1 MTTRASGHDAARC
14 LVTYPVPVTW
24 MRKRDHGVLTNAASL
39 LICGLL
45 AGIVVA
51 AAAFPIVAMSGLA
64 AKASADAFD
73 NLPTQLIELPPP
85 QISYVYASDS
95 KTLLAMLYDE
105 NRRDIH
111 LGEVAPVM
119 QQAIVAAE
127 DSRFYEHHGVDMKGV
142 ARAMVANRNSDGQ
155 VSQGASTLTMQYVR
169 QALAYSARTNE
180 EIVSATEQTPAR
192 KLREMKFALA
202 IEKKYNKQQI
212 LERYLNISS
221 FGHGAYGIFAASQ
234 VYFGKP
240 PSDLTLPEA
249 ALLAGLVKAPSSF
262 DPADPDN
269 PDKRAAALDR
279 REYVLR
285 QMVTLKYITQQ
296 QADEAKKAELKI
308 VGQRPSEGCSSTLRA
323 DLGVG
328 FICDYLYRWWLANP
342 AFGSDSYERE
352 NKLKSGGYK
361 IISSL
366 DVATQASMKKNVEA
380 QLPVTSPYALMLVG
394 VEPGTGRVT
403 AMATNRIFSNDN
415 SQNGP
420 NTDPAKRGRGEKGN
434 YPRTTNPLMTGGGA
448 IDGYQA
454 GSTFKMFT
462 MVAALEHG
470 LPLDYTINAQQQ
482 FKSNYI
488 IKPGSPAACPG
499 TPYYCPVNDN
509 PGMAGVRNMWT
520 AFGRSV
526 NTFFVPLEQTAGAE
540 NAVDVAKRLGIQF
553 RSHGTPEEPSD
564 YERANNPDYAH
575 QWGAFTLG
583 VSQTTPLDLANAYA
597 TLANDGVYCVP
608 TPVTDILDFNG
619 NKLDAAKPDCHK
631 VVDPDVAHAAT
642 DAARCPLGDQSV
654 FGKCDS
660 GTAPVVKS
668 TVNRPVAGKTGTTEG
683 NRNAALVAMTKQLSI
698 GAIMAD
704 PDWAG
709 NPAHMSHPAV
719 NAAVAATLKDASAG
733 KPVVNFTAPTKDIAF
748 GKRTGIPNVKCKSVD
763 DATKALRG
771 VGLQVTVD
779 PDPVASD
786 CPPGSVAKTE
796 PSGDTSRNGIVT
808 LFLSK
813 GPGNAAPDPGQGG
826 GPGPPGG
833 GPGPGPGPG
842 PTQDPRCK
850 RFPWLCQRR

>member
-1 MTTRASGHDAARC
+1 
-14 LVTYPVPVTW
+14 

-85 QISYVYASDS
+85 QISYVYASDA

-111 LGEVAPVM
+111 LSDVAPVM

-180 EIVSATEQTPAR
+180 EIVAATEQTPAR

-202 IEKKYNKQQI
+202 IERKYNKQQI

-269 PDKRAAALDR
+269 PDRRAAALDR

-308 VGQRPSEGCSSTLRA
+308 VGQRPSNGCTAMPRQ
-323 DLGVG
+323 DLGAG
-328 FICDYLYRWWLANP
+328 FFCDALYRWWLGNP
-342 AFGSDSYERE
+342 AFGSDPYERE
-352 NKLKSGGYK
+352 NRLKSGGYK

-366 DVATQASMKKNVEA
+366 DAGVQAAMKKNVDA
-380 QLPVTSPYALMLVG
+380 SLKTSSPYAVMLAA
-394 VEPGTGRVT
+394 VEPNTGRIQ
-403 AMATNRIFSNDN
+403 ALATNRIFGNDQSN
-415 SQNGP
+415 NGP
-420 NTDPAKRGRGEKGN
+420 STNPDKKGQKGN
-434 YPRTTNPLMTGGGA
+434 YPVTSAPILTGGGD
-448 IDGYQA
+448 IVGYQA

-470 LPLDYTINAQQQ
+470 TPLDYQINAT
-482 FKSNYI
+482 
-488 IKPGSPAACPG
+488 SPYVSKYPVIDDKGCPG
-499 TPYYCPVNDN
+499 KQRYCPVNAN
-509 PGMAGVRNMWT
+509 PSWMNGVRNMWSG
-520 AFGRSV
+520 FGRSV
-526 NTFFVPLEQTAGAE
+526 NTYFVPLEERVGAE

-553 RSHGTPEEPSD
+553 RAHGADADHPSD
-564 YERANNPDYAH
+564 YEFANNPDLTKS
-575 QWGAFTLG
+575 WGPFTLG
-583 VSQTTPLDLANAYA
+583 VSATTPLDLANAYA
-597 TLANDGVYCVP
+597 SLAADGNYCAP
-608 TPVTDILDFNG
+608 TPVVDIIDVNG
-619 NKLDAAKPDCHK
+619 NKLDAAKPQCRRTVSD
-631 VVDPDVAHAAT
+631 DVARAAV
-642 DAARCPLGDQSV
+642 DAARCPLGDQSA
-654 FGKCDS
+654 FGRCDGATS
-660 GTAPVVKS
+660 AEVKGI
-668 TVNRPVAGKTGTTEG
+668 VGRPVAGKTGTTDG
-683 NRNAALVAMTKQLSI
+683 NKTAALVAMTKQI
-698 GAIMAD
+698 AIAGILGDTDTPLTNRLEADLGDPHKVVNKAVEYTLRDAMA
-704 PDWAG
+704 G
-709 NPAHMSHPAV
+709 KPAV
-719 NAAVAATLKDASAG
+719 N
-733 KPVVNFTAPTKDIAF
+733 FTPPTRDIAF

-763 DATKALRG
+763 DATRALRG
-771 VGLQVTVD
+771 AGLQVTVA
-779 PDPVASD
+779 PDPIASD

-796 PSGDTSRNGIVT
+796 PSGETSVNGIVT

-813 GPGNAAPDPGQGG
+813 GPGNAAPDPGHGG

-833 GPGPGPGPG
+833 GPSPPGPGPG
-842 PTQDPRCK
+842 PLPPGDPRCK
-850 RFPWLCQRR
+850 KFPWLCQRR